1 VTLNVRN
8 FARYWLPAMLLSSL
22 LGGGAVFAAET
33 VPEPAVRAA
42 LVFNFLKFTE
52 WPATANGSPHL
63 QLCIA
68 ASDAELITA
77 LESLNARQIRGKAL
91 LTTTFRQQTDC
102 AVIYVDSHQRWNGIE
117 KPALTH
123 ALTIGGYTGF
133 VNDGGMIEIVLQSGG
148 SRFDIN
154 LGEAKRA
161 GLRFYPQMLKLA
173 RRLLE

>member
-1 VTLNVRN
+1 
-8 FARYWLPAMLLSSL
+8 M
-22 LGGGAVFAAET
+22 
-33 VPEPAVRAA
+33 
-42 LVFNFLKFTE
+42 
-52 WPATANGSPHL
+52 
-63 QLCIA
+63 
-68 ASDAELITA
+68 
-77 LESLNARQIRGKAL
+77 
-91 LTTTFRQQTDC
+91 
-102 AVIYVDSHQRWNGIE
+102 IYVDSHQRWNGIE

-173 RRLLE
+173 RRLVE